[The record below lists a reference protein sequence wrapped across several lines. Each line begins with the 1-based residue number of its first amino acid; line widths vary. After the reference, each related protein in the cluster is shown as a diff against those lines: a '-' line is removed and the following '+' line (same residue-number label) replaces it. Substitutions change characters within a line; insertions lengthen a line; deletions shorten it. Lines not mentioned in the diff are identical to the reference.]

1 MSESVPAWKKAIYE
15 RKKQQQK
22 EEELKQAEKEAHLA
36 SLPPWKR
43 SLLLK
48 KEAGGTVTSS
58 QQSTTKSTA
67 KPTAK
72 QQTPIPSAATQNK
85 SPTTV
90 GRAAPTAERSAP
102 AWKRKESPSSTN
114 DSAPRQQQVNAP
126 APVNTNN
133 NNNSDKSP
141 AWNRKFAPAISTD
154 GPSHKETSTVTQPVV
169 NGTDNIPLW
178 KRNLLKRQS
187 AAATANTTDNKQQ
200 PVNVKATD
208 TPQTSIATGKLSNI
222 ETRPHPSR
230 NDTTNRSSSPATNT
244 ATTTTA
250 SEFRSRAKSIDDY
263 NDERLVSLPQW
274 KRDLIL
280 RKRAAAAKER
290 AKQNPERTSEV
301 TESPRVARVTRKESM
316 DKDKGWKRVVQKHPE
331 GASRS
336 LGIKKMSDNKF
347 SIWEKK
353 AAAEQS
359 KLVKRSSQEVDPVT
373 LTPMDTQPVQQ
384 ETSARQEV
392 HVNGPEKEEDNESA
406 PPILRGKDPWA
417 HLSEDDPQFK
427 ALPPWKQALILRRRG
442 DIRRR
447 SNPDMNIERDSGS
460 THPENT
466 GEDEPDFAEVPA
478 WKREGLLKRTAEKAD
493 HDEEIPA
500 FDDPDMPEWKKEKLK
515 KSYLEKKKSLGHSTS
530 LPVLVSKKEMSHYQS
545 DTSIPE
551 WKKEAMK
558 EKHSQKSSDN
568 DIPEWKKEAIKEKQS
583 LRKTD
588 SDIPEWKKEKK
599 QTTGRNDTS
608 VPQWKKEAVKE
619 KKDSSTPLLTSVRP
633 LSPDDGSLTV
643 KRYSPQPADETD
655 HHISNHVDDDDDDD
669 IPCTN
674 IDDMSDSDE
683 SEGGPSSYDVNPD
696 SNLRHAEST
705 SSGYSSDNNNN
716 THGMKPQK
724 VSKSILI
731 IRKVNN
737 PVSMHQCTSTVTF
750 CVESMSLLFI
760 VFILYFSVQSV
771 IVEYHGMMTRYG
783 QNTHILN
790 MIMPIMT
797 SSMKR
802 LKTKRVRTVVLCSLT
817 PSTRPLATE
826 RQGTTAVTT
835 YLTTDLTLCHNT
847 RSLFLPL
854 KWNLPKKRNLKLN
867 PLPCQLK
874 MLNLT

>member
-1 MSESVPAWKKAIYE
+1 MSGSVPAWKQAIYE

-22 EEELKQAEKEAHLA
+22 EEELKQAEKEAYLA

-48 KEAGGTVTSS
+48 KEAGGTGTSS

-67 KPTAK
+67 KPIAK
-72 QQTPIPSAATQNK
+72 QQQQPTPTASAATQNK

-90 GRAAPTAERSAP
+90 GRASPTAASSVPASVP
-102 AWKRKESPSSTN
+102 AWKRKESPTSTN
-114 DSAPRQQQVNAP
+114 DSTPRQQQVNAP
-126 APVNTNN
+126 PPVNTN

-141 AWNRKFAPAISTD
+141 AWSRKFAPTISTD
-154 GPSHKETSTVTQPVV
+154 TTSQRETSTATRPAV

-178 KRNLLKRQS
+178 KRNLLKRQ
-187 AAATANTTDNKQQ
+187 AAAANASTTGNKQQ
-200 PVNVKATD
+200 PVNAKTTD

-230 NDTTNRSSSPATNT
+230 NDTASTNSRNDTASTSSSPAKTT

-263 NDERLVSLPQW
+263 DDERLASLPQW

-290 AKQNPERTSEV
+290 VKQNPERT
-301 TESPRVARVTRKESM
+301 TEATDSPRVAKVTRKESM
-316 DKDKGWKRVVQKHPE
+316 EKDKGWKRAVQKYPE
-331 GASRS
+331 GGSRS
-336 LGIKKMSDNKF
+336 LGVRRMSDDKI

-353 AAAEQS
+353 AAVEQS
-359 KLVKRSSQEVDPVT
+359 KLVRRNSQEVDPVNVDPT
-373 LTPMDTQPVQQ
+373 DPEAHAQQ
-384 ETSARQEV
+384 EVQSSTTQHAGNNTAL
-392 HVNGPEKEEDNESA
+392 VNGPEKEEDNESA

-447 SNPDMNIERDSGS
+447 SNPDMNIERDSSS

-466 GEDEPDFAEVPA
+466 GEDEPDFVEVPA

-493 HDEEIPA
+493 EDEEIPV
-500 FDDPDMPEWKKEKLK
+500 FDDPDMPEWKKEKLR
-515 KSYLEKKKSLGHSTS
+515 KSHQEKKKSLGHSTS
-530 LPVLVSKKEMSHYQS
+530 LPVLVSKKEMSRYQS

-558 EKHSQKSSDN
+558 EKQSQKSSDD
-568 DIPEWKKEAIKEKQS
+568 DIPEWKKEAMKEKQS
-583 LRKTD
+583 SRKTD

-599 QTTGRNDTS
+599 QTTARNDTS

-619 KKDSSTPLLTSVRP
+619 KKPVEKKDSSTPLLTSMRP
-633 LSPDDGSLTV
+633 LSPNDGNPSSSPV
-643 KRYSPQPADETD
+643 KQYSPQPADETD
-655 HHISNHVDDDDDDD
+655 YHISNHIDDDDEED

-705 SSGYSSDNNNN
+705 SSGYSSDNNNI
-716 THGMKPQK
+716 HGMKPQK

-737 PVSMHQCTSTVTF
+737 PVSML
-750 CVESMSLLFI
+750 SM
-760 VFILYFSVQSV
+760 
-771 IVEYHGMMTRYG
+771 HK
-783 QNTHILN
+783 HI
-790 MIMPIMT
+790 P
-797 SSMKR
+797 
-802 LKTKRVRTVVLCSLT
+802 
-817 PSTRPLATE
+817 
-826 RQGTTAVTT
+826 
-835 YLTTDLTLCHNT
+835 
-847 RSLFLPL
+847 
-854 KWNLPKKRNLKLN
+854 
-867 PLPCQLK
+867 
-874 MLNLT
+874 